1 MAVSSGPPGGGQSTG
16 RREGAAGPN
25 GPAAP
30 SEPAD
35 GESDETDPRRTAHE
49 VLGQTHALLHD
60 ALREQVIP
68 YWCPPE
74 LQSDLRTT
82 RGALAEAIGAAHAQV
97 ATGQYDQGLTELGL
111 GGALSRPKRKTLR
124 LALERFTTAVRT
136 TNVLAIRSWL
146 KVGAG
151 AAETVVG
158 SLAKEIPGGE
168 VISEA
173 AGGIVAA
180 IEAHEAAHLDR

>member
-1 MAVSSGPPGGGQSTG
+1 MAVSSGPPGAGQSTG
-16 RREGAAGPN
+16 RQEGAAGPG
-25 GPAAP
+25 GPGAP

-60 ALREQVIP
+60 ALGEVIP
-68 YWCPPE
+68 YWCPAE
-74 LQSDLRTT
+74 LQSDLRAT
-82 RGALAEAIGAAHAQV
+82 RGALAQAIGAAHAQV
-97 ATGQYDQGLTELGL
+97 ATGQHDQGLTELGL
-111 GGALSRPKRKTLR
+111 GGSLSRPKRNTLR

-136 TNVLAIRSWL
+136 MNVLAIRSWL